1 MSRSLIVTSDKD
13 NTQAVTVHAWAI
25 LVSPNQ
31 GIAIVDPVTM
41 QAEPLEGELKFV
53 ERLQLASPV
62 DRLFPVVFSN
72 AMFRI
77 FATPNQAHTYLE
89 QLWKQ

>member
-13 NTQAVTVHAWAI
+13 NTQSVTVHAWAI
-25 LVSPNQ
+25 LVSPRQ
-31 GIAIVDPVTM
+31 GTAIVDPVTM
-41 QAEPLEGELKFV
+41 QAEPLEDDLKFI
-53 ERLQLASPV
+53 ERLKLASPV
-62 DRLFPVVFSN
+62 DRLFPIVFSN

-77 FATPNQAHTYLE
+77 FATPYQAHTYLE